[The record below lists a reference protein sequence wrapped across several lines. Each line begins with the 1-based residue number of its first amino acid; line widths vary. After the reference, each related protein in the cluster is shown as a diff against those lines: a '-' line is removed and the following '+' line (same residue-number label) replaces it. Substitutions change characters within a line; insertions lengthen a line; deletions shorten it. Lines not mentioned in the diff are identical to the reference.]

1 MLRFSSL
8 TPAAAA
14 AFAIFAGV
22 AVAPPS
28 TAAVPLT
35 AASSATGFDLLLN
48 LDGEKQSTGNQLH
61 AAGSAP
67 PSYNVT
73 TTMPSFSKG
82 FPGPAGSSSSV
93 SAGSVSSSARSEGP
107 ASGSV
112 TGIGVFRAGTFNAG
126 INTPL
131 GALLTIT
138 ASNVVSRSAFTKR
151 SSGAVAA
158 AGLASFGKVTISGPL
173 LGIPTRSF
181 SGPAKVNQVLFQS
194 PDKSVTVYLNRQV
207 MTGPAAKPTS
217 ISVDALA
224 IVIANKTIP
233 GNAVSADIVMGAT
246 MAN

>member
-14 AFAIFAGV
+14 AVAIFAGV

-28 TAAVPLT
+28 KAAVPLT
-35 AASSATGFDLLLN
+35 AASSATGFDLALN
-48 LDGEKQSTGNQLH
+48 LDGVKQNTGNQLH

-67 PSYNVT
+67 PSYNNT

-82 FPGPAGSSSSV
+82 FAGPAGSSASV
-93 SAGSVSSSARSEGP
+93 SAGSVSSSASSAGP
-107 ASGSV
+107 VSGSI
-112 TGIGVFRAGTFNAG
+112 TAIGLFKAGTFNAG

-131 GALLTIT
+131 GALLSIS
-138 ASNVVSRSAFTKR
+138 ASNVVSRSTFTKTR
-151 SSGAVAA
+151 TGAVKPVGA
-158 AGLASFGKVTISGPL
+158 ASFGKVTISGPL
-173 LGIPTRSF
+173 LGIPTKSF

-207 MTGPAAKPTS
+207 TTGPVAKPTS

-224 IVIANKTIP
+224 IVVDNKTIP
-233 GNAVSADIVMGAT
+233 MNAVSAEVVMGAT

>member
-1 MLRFSSL
+1 MRFSSL

-14 AFAIFAGV
+14 AFVIFAGV

-28 TAAVPLT
+28 KAAVPLV
-35 AASSATGFDLLLN
+35 AASSATGFDLALN
-48 LDGEKQSTGNQLH
+48 LDGEKQNTGNQLH

-82 FPGPAGSSSSV
+82 IPGPAGSSSSV
-93 SAGSVSSSARSEGP
+93 SAGSVSVSASSAGP
-107 ASGSV
+107 VSGSI
-112 TGIGVFRAGTFNAG
+112 TAIGLFKAGTFSAG

-131 GALLTIT
+131 GALLTIS
-138 ASNVVSRSAFTKR
+138 ASNVVSRSAFTKTR
-151 SSGAVAA
+151 TGAVKPT
-158 AGLASFGKVTISGPL
+158 GSASFGKVTISGPL
-173 LGIPTRSF
+173 LGIPTKSF

-207 MTGPAAKPTS
+207 TTGPVAKPTS
-217 ISVDALA
+217 ISVDAVA
-224 IVIANKTIP
+224 IVVDNKTIP
-233 GNAVSADIVMGAT
+233 MNAVTAQVVMGAT